1 MAHVSRYAVPINR
14 HVCRVRVVY
23 GTSLGTTV
31 GVMVS
36 TLDSESSDRGSNPR
50 EVSRQ
55 MLKTELKR
63 ECNIVLDNTIA
74 FVSMRPCSKSY
85 PSQPM
90 GTVC

>member
-1 MAHVSRYAVPINR
+1 
-14 HVCRVRVVY
+14 
-23 GTSLGTTV
+23 
-31 GVMVS
+31 MVS

-63 ECNIVLDNTIA
+63 ECNIVFDNTIA
-74 FVSMRPCSKSY
+74 FASMRPYAKSY